1 MIDPLRLCFY
11 PVFGYILSTHK
22 KINLRIGT
30 YTSINKQDLEFL
42 HFFKQKKKLQLH
54 EGKKE
59 VE

>member
-1 MIDPLRLCFY
+1 MKKKNSMIDPLRLCFY

-42 HFFKQKKKLQLH
+42 HFFKQKKKIA
-54 EGKKE
+54 
-59 VE
+59 VT